1 MVSFIALGSLP
12 PPRLHL
18 CPLTKSSIWCVW
30 STIIFGDFCELE
42 FKPRSINQKEACSDT
57 QSFRK
62 LDILSYFDLT
72 GSFILNKV
80 SYIQRYILMK
90 WWHICVQNVV
100 ATGQISRTVERDKMA
115 GLWNVWSR
123 RHQSGTHQA
132 VKQSGRFR
140 RFSHLQCNCPFHNFA
155 PAYYAK
161 NEAKRLLDYDNPI
174 IFWLHFLYNLNLW
187 FSYHSGWIMT
197 LYDFNNVPKVQGTYV
212 QSSYYNIVQCTSAQS
227 VKNAAWLSSPSCED
241 LAPSQS
247 IELGQACTA
256 HRTPYT
262 AHRTLHN
269 A

>member
-1 MVSFIALGSLP
+1 M
-12 PPRLHL
+12 
-18 CPLTKSSIWCVW
+18 
-30 STIIFGDFCELE
+30 
-42 FKPRSINQKEACSDT
+42 
-57 QSFRK
+57 
-62 LDILSYFDLT
+62 SYFGLT
-72 GSFILNKV
+72 GSVIQTHFCTYRGTCEGIFAYKILLQLVKFP
-80 SYIQRYILMK
+80 
-90 WWHICVQNVV
+90 
-100 ATGQISRTVERDKMA
+100 GQWKGTRWQDYEMYGAAGIRA
-115 GLWNVWSR
+115 GLTKRWNKAADSEEIPTYNAIVHFLIL
-123 RHQSGTHQA
+123 HQ
-132 VKQSGRFR
+132 
-140 RFSHLQCNCPFHNFA
+140 HNA
-155 PAYYAK
+155 
-161 NEAKRLLDYDNPI
+161 I